1 MAINREIKAQKDFLT
16 WLSKGKDVYIIN
28 NSFYGNDCF
37 ARKIDNLFLDKNFF
51 KEKKVILSSK
61 ASEKVFLI
69 EECEPIKVKRSIVK
83 AKRLKSDN
91 YICYVDSRYLDY
103 FNDDCYF
110 EISGE
115 FDLIKVYEDN
125 VLTGII
131 SPFIMKG

>member
-1 MAINREIKAQKDFLT
+1 MAINREVKAQKDFLT

-51 KEKKVILSSK
+51 KEKEVILSSK

-125 VLTGII
+125 ILTGII

>member
-51 KEKKVILSSK
+51 KEKEVILSSK

-103 FNDDCYF
+103 FNDGCYF

>member
-51 KEKKVILSSK
+51 KEKEVILSSK

-131 SPFIMKG
+131 SSFIMKG

>member
-51 KEKKVILSSK
+51 KEKEVILSSK
-61 ASEKVFLI
+61 ASEKAFLI
-69 EECEPIKVKRSIVK
+69 EECEPIKIKRSIVK

-91 YICYVDSRYLDY
+91 YICYADSRYLDY

>member
-28 NSFYGNDCF
+28 NCFYGNDCF
-37 ARKIDNLFLDKNFF
+37 ARKIDNLFLDKKFF
-51 KEKKVILSSK
+51 KEKEIILSSK
-61 ASEKVFLI
+61 TSEKVFLI

-83 AKRLKSDN
+83 AKRLRSDN
-91 YICYVDSRYLDY
+91 YVCYVDNRYLDY

-115 FDLIKVYEDN
+115 FDLIKVYEDD
-125 VLTGII
+125 VPVGII

>member
-51 KEKKVILSSK
+51 KEKEVILSSK
-61 ASEKVFLI
+61 TSEKVLSI
-69 EECEPIKVKRSIVK
+69 EECEPIKVKRSIIK
-83 AKRLKSDN
+83 AKRLKSNN

>member
-16 WLSKGKDVYIIN
+16 WLSKGKDIYIIN

-51 KEKKVILSSK
+51 KEKEVILSSK

>member
-16 WLSKGKDVYIIN
+16 WLSKGKDIYIIN
-28 NSFYGNDCF
+28 NSFYGNEYF

-51 KEKKVILSSK
+51 KEKEVILSSK
-61 ASEKVFLI
+61 TSEKVSLI
-69 EECEPIKVKRSIVK
+69 EECEPIKVKRSLVK

>member
-51 KEKKVILSSK
+51 KEKEVILSSK

>member
-16 WLSKGKDVYIIN
+16 WLSKGKDIYIIN

-51 KEKKVILSSK
+51 KEKEVILSSK

-115 FDLIKVYEDN
+115 FDLIKVYEDD
-125 VLTGII
+125 VLVGII

>member
-51 KEKKVILSSK
+51 KEKEVILSSK
-61 ASEKVFLI
+61 ISEKVFLI

-131 SPFIMKG
+131 SPFIMKR